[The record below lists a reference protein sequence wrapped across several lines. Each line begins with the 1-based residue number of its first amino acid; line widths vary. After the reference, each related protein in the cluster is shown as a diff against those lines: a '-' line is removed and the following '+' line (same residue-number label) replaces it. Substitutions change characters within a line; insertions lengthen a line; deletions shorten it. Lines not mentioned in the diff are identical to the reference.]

1 MKKVITKTLIF
12 VGFFIITFFLNK
24 AETFKLQSAYLTTS
38 GIDLVLWLLG
48 AVLGS
53 HFLKIDQLIYVY
65 FTRPEQP
72 LSLEVRALISQ
83 KKIGPAWD
91 LLDSRSIEQK
101 QLALRSFLFQISWVV
116 LVLFTLTSTAS
127 YFGKALVMGIGLK
140 LLLEEWDDFLHAGNI
155 SWLFWQIKREVGI
168 KEQRVYLYIMTTVF
182 IILTFFII

>member
-12 VGFFIITFFLNK
+12 VGYFIITFFLNK
-24 AETFKLQSAYLTTS
+24 AGTFKLQSAYLTTS

-65 FTRPEQP
+65 FTRPELP
-72 LSLEVRALISQ
+72 LSLDVRGLISQ
-83 KKIGPAWD
+83 KKIGEAWD
-91 LLDSRSIEQK
+91 LLDERSLEQK
-101 QLALRSFLFQISWVV
+101 QLAFRSFLFQISWVV

-140 LLLEEWDDFLHAGNI
+140 LLLEEWDDFLHQGNI
-155 SWLFWQIKREVGI
+155 AWVFWQVKREVGL
-168 KEQRVYLYIMTTVF
+168 KEQRVYLWIMTGIFT
-182 IILTFFII
+182 ILTFFVI